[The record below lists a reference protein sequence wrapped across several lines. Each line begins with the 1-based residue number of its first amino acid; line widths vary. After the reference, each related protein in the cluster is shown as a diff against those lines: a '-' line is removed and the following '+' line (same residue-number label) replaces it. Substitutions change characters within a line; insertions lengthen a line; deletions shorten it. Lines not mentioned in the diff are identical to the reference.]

1 MDIAKES
8 VKKISLEE
16 VVEMIKATQDAFESM
31 KKDMEI
37 IKQRIGFKD
46 KTVGIPARKNFNDDP
61 GPWPKAQK
69 PAA

>member
-8 VKKISLEE
+8 VKKITLEE
-16 VVEMIKATQDAFESM
+16 VAEMIKATQDAMESI
-31 KKDMEI
+31 KKDVEI
-37 IKQRIGFKD
+37 LKNRSGFKD
-46 KTVGIPARKNFNDDP
+46 RPMGIPERKNYNDDP